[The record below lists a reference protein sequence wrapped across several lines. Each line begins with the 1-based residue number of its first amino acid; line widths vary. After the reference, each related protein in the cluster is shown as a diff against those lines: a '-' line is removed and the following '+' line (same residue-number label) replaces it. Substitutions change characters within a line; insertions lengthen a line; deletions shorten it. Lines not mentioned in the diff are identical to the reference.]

1 MRCVVS
7 YCGRTVSALL
17 PHPLGG
23 RSSTRLFVWPCE
35 LFSLHAIGVA
45 GVVQPC
51 AQCSALFYRTCFVS
65 ALHCQA
71 VRQSLKFPQVHR
83 FGVCHRSALRNR
95 DAFGAV
101 RIVLV
106 LFILILDYSL
116 IFIVWLNG

>member
-7 YCGRTVSALL
+7 YCGRAVSALL

-23 RSSTRLFVWPCE
+23 RSSTRLLVWPCE
-35 LFSLHAIGVA
+35 LFSLHARGVA
-45 GVVQPC
+45 GVVQPR
-51 AQCSALFYRTCFVS
+51 AQCSALFSRTCFVS

-71 VRQSLKFPQVHR
+71 VRQTLKISQVHR
-83 FGVCHRSALRNR
+83 FGVSYRSALRN
-95 DAFGAV
+95 DGAFGAV

-116 IFIVWLNG
+116 VFIIWPNG